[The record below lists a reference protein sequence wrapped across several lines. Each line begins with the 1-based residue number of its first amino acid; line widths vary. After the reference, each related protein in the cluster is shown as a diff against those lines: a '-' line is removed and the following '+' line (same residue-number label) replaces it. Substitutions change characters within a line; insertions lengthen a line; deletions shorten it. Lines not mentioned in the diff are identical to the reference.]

1 MDLDQYFEEIVAK
14 VNATMDSFLHGDTRE
29 LYEASRYL
37 ISAGGK
43 RLRPL
48 VVVLSSDLLGGER
61 HRAILAGAA
70 VEVLHNFTL
79 IHDDIMD
86 QDTTRRGIPTV
97 HVKWGIPTAI
107 LAGDLLHAK
116 AFQILT
122 ESIKG
127 LSGDVAYK
135 VLDCFSRSVIVVSE
149 GQAMDMEFEKRWD
162 IKEKDYLEMIRR
174 KTAQL
179 FACSAY
185 LGGVLA
191 GGNQEEVNNLYEFG
205 EKMGI
210 AFQIVDDI
218 LGITADEKEL
228 GKPLYSDIREAKK
241 TLLVIKSLE
250 RANSEERKII
260 MEGLG
265 SNDMSKL
272 KATAS
277 LITGLSLDYAYEL
290 ARKYHEEA
298 LAHLSRVTPRNENA
312 VKGLRSIA
320 DIVIKRRK

>member
-1 MDLDQYFEEIVAK
+1 MGLDEDFEEIVAK
-14 VNATMDSFLHGDTRE
+14 VNKTMNDFLQGDAKE

-37 ISAGGK
+37 IQAGGK

-48 VVVLSSDLLGGER
+48 VVVLSSKLLGGDIE
-61 HRAILAGAA
+61 RAILAGSA
-70 VEVLHNFTL
+70 VEILHNFTL

-97 HVKWGIPTAI
+97 HVKWGIPIAI

-116 AFQILT
+116 AFQLIG
-122 ESIKG
+122 ESIRG
-127 LSGDVAYK
+127 LDGNTAFK
-135 VLDCFSRSVIVVSE
+135 VLDCFSRSVIIVSE

-162 IKEKDYLEMIRR
+162 IKETEYIEMIRR

-185 LGGVLA
+185 LGGALA
-191 GGNQEEVNNLYEFG
+191 GGKEEELGKLFVYG

-228 GKPLYSDIREAKK
+228 GKPLYSDIREGKKTILVIKAREGKPGAKK
-241 TLLVIKSLE
+241 THHQW
-250 RANSEERKII
+250 
-260 MEGLG
+260 
-265 SNDMSKL
+265 
-272 KATAS
+272 
-277 LITGLSLDYAYEL
+277 
-290 ARKYHEEA
+290 AR
-298 LAHLSRVTPRNENA
+298 L
-312 VKGLRSIA
+312 
-320 DIVIKRRK
+320 